1 MHACNINV
9 NVNEWHALLFY
20 GLWIII
26 ARIPLPIHDFKTGN
40 YSFGKMEYI
49 VDGC

>member
-1 MHACNINV
+1 MV
-9 NVNEWHALLFY
+9 VFEWHALLFY

-26 ARIPLPIHDFKTGN
+26 ARIPTHDFKTGN
-40 YSFGKMEYI
+40 YSFGKIEYI